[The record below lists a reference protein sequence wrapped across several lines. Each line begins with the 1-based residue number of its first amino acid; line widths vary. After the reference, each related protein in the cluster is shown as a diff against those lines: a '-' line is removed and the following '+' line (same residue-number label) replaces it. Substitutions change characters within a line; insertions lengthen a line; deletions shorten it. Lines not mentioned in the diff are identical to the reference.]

1 MSIDLLLVWFEFAA
15 CATAI
20 GIAGASLSRNAD
32 IIASKTGLSRG
43 WIGLALLATVTSLP
57 ELATGLSSVTLAEVP
72 NIAVGDVLG
81 SCVFN
86 LLLLVVLDFMLRG
99 ESAYRRAS
107 QGHLLSA
114 GFGVVLIGFAGLNI
128 LLGNRTAAFSIAH
141 VGPYTPIILL
151 LYLVAV
157 RAIYL
162 YERKQLEEFAEQV
175 EEQYPEIPLRLAIT
189 RYATAAT
196 IVIAAGA
203 ALPFVGASLAKVMG
217 WENTFVGTLFVA
229 GVTSLPELA
238 VSISALRIGALDM
251 AIANL
256 LGSNL
261 FNIAI
266 LAFDDLLFQQG
277 PILSHISSAHAMSA
291 MSAVAMTGVII
302 IGLVYRPQT
311 KLFMGVGWISL
322 SLFTFY
328 LLNSYIIYF
337 HGE

>member
-1 MSIDLLLVWFEFAA
+1 MSIDILLVWFEFAV
-15 CATAI
+15 CALLI

-32 IIASKTGLSRG
+32 IIAGKTGLSRG
-43 WIGLALLATVTSLP
+43 WVGLALLATVTSLP
-57 ELATGLSSVTLAEVP
+57 ELVTGISSVTVANVP

-86 LLLLVVLDFMLRG
+86 LLILVVLDFMLRE

-114 GFGVVLIGFAGLNI
+114 GFGVLLIGFTGLNI
-128 LLGNRTAAFSIAH
+128 LLADRTSAFAIAH
-141 VGPYTPIILL
+141 IGPYTPIILL

-157 RAIYL
+157 RAIFV
-162 YERKQLEEFAEQV
+162 YERTQLKEFAEQV
-175 EEQYPEIPLRLAIT
+175 GDQYPDIPLRTAIT
-189 RYATAAT
+189 RYFSAGAV
-196 IVIAAGA
+196 VIGAGA
-203 ALPFVGASLAKVMG
+203 ALPFVGTSLAVAMG
-217 WENTFVGTLFVA
+217 WENSFVGTLFVA

-261 FNIAI
+261 FNIAV
-266 LAFDDLLFQQG
+266 LAIDDLLYMKG
-277 PILSHISSAHAMSA
+277 PILSHISPAHAMSA
-291 MSAVAMTGVII
+291 MSAVTMTGVII
-302 IGLVYRPQT
+302 IGLVYRPKT
-311 KLFMGVGWISL
+311 RLFMGVGWISL

-328 LLNSYIIYF
+328 LLNSYIIYL
-337 HGE
+337 HGD